1 MQPVVNLRDK
11 QSLAAANVTKKID
24 LKTAAEVF
32 GLWDTVYG
40 KDAIRSLENSI
51 KWDPSKKM
59 GGEKDKKPAKRVK
72 NQTAVDRDLTRKVLM
87 RKSPDGKSP

>member
-24 LKTAAEVF
+24 LKNAAEVF

-72 NQTAVDRDLTRKVLM
+72 KRQLSREILLGQKEKGPNEK
-87 RKSPDGKSP
+87 KS